1 MRIRHPLIVI
11 CILCLIV
18 SGPLILNA
26 QPDSCPADFAG
37 YLPPRLQAGDPA
49 RVSPGGDPNR
59 LREQPSR
66 SGTQVG
72 MAPPGTWLEVLA
84 GPRCDPVDGIIWWQV
99 RAGSIT
105 GWMAEGLLP
114 GDYFMEPTRLSGPG
128 VLTPDD
134 VTELTPLAT
143 LPVGAR
149 AIFFTAD
156 MTQIALS
163 KDRATA
169 VYTLPDFTPS
179 ESLLGVSIVDSGVCC
194 LSRDGRYFIRQG
206 DRDEL
211 VDARTGASFPLPA
224 EMGGASDVV
233 IRGGESPLVIAAIG
247 EGYGSETTPQLLLV
261 EPLKSDTFLL
271 QDNPNNFGSWLGL
284 NLEET
289 AVAVTGNELRL
300 YTWPVDDPLRPGRWT
315 QLAGFGSSDVVFR
328 PGPTG
333 EIAVGGVSLFNP
345 ADGSRRDFPI
355 TRGDIG
361 ARIGFHPNGDL
372 LAVITRELEGAF
384 GGEPRFHLYDV
395 EAGTLV
401 LESDQYTGAF
411 AFSPDGRLLAVS
423 DGNTMTWILGIPD

>member
-1 MRIRHPLIVI
+1 MRIRHPLILAWLV
-11 CILCLIV
+11 CLMGG
-18 SGPLILNA
+18 GPLLRAA

-66 SGTQVG
+66 SGAQVG
-72 MAPPGTWLEVLA
+72 TASPGSWLDVLA
-84 GPRCDPVDGIIWWQV
+84 GPICDPVDAIIWWQV
-99 RAGSIT
+99 RAGSVT

-128 VLTPDD
+128 VITPDN
-134 VTELTPLAT
+134 VTELIPLVT

-149 AIFFTAD
+149 TIFFTAD
-156 MTQIALS
+156 MSQLALS

-169 VYTLPDFTPS
+169 VYMLPDFAPS
-179 ESLLGVSIVDSGVCC
+179 QTLLDVPIVDSGVCC
-194 LSRDGRYFIRQG
+194 LSRDGRYFIRLG
-206 DRDEL
+206 ERDEL
-211 VDARTGASFPLPA
+211 IDASTGAGFPLPV
-224 EMGGASDVV
+224 EMRGASDVV

-247 EGYGSETTPQLLLV
+247 EGYGSETTPQLLLFDPLRA
-261 EPLKSDTFLL
+261 EPFLL
-271 QDNPNNFGSWLGL
+271 QDNPNNFGGWLGL

-289 AVAVTGNELRL
+289 TVAVSGNELRL
-300 YTWPVDDPLRPGRWT
+300 YTWPPDDPLRPGRWRA
-315 QLAGFGSSDVVFR
+315 LASFGSSDVSFR
-328 PGPTG
+328 PGPVG
-333 EIAVGGVSLFNP
+333 EIAAGGVSLFNP

-361 ARIGFHPNGDL
+361 AQIGFHPNGDL

-384 GGEPRFHLYDV
+384 GGEPRFHLYAVD
-395 EAGTLV
+395 AGTLL

-423 DGNTMTWILGIPD
+423 DGNTMTWILGIAD